1 MGGSQKVNELKV
13 KLQLLVKRL
22 EVWPKRRQGC
32 ALELLNKLRKLPITL
47 DLMSKTKI
55 GFTFNDIR
63 K

>member
-22 EVWPKRRQGC
+22 QVWPKRRPGC